1 MLTAHR
7 TMEKETNRVR
17 RHRGPGSV
25 AGRVRDIFACMRTR
39 GALGAAALAALF
51 ASPLA
56 AQDPAWN
63 TPRALDLVQRAQ
75 ARRAQALADT
85 GMVDYQAD
93 ARGYIYF
100 YLDRRDIDER
110 TLVKTDQVALQVFWK
125 APNQT
130 KQVIVGLRDRKS
142 LPTNI
147 HYHLDHLAV
156 VQDNFG
162 DLIRIG
168 DGDEVSDVLHPAAP
182 RGPAFYDYR
191 LSDSLSIRLPGSPEP
206 VRVYRMDVRPKDEGE
221 HALVGAIYVDQRQ
234 GDIVRMEFTF
244 TRSSYVDRQLDYIN
258 ISLENG
264 LYKGRFWLPSRQQVE
279 IRRQLPE
286 LGFPAGGVIRGTMAV
301 NGYRFNQGLPDWRFT
316 GPRVVSVPMTQ
327 ARRFTFEQPI
337 DAELREQ
344 GLGPERELG
353 DVRREAAE
361 LIREHALS
369 GLPSTRLDV
378 PAASTIGR
386 YNRAEGVAVGFGFR
400 SSPREQVALEL
411 YGGWAFGPMHPLARG
426 GVSLTRPGFRLS
438 GSGYVNQPRDI
449 AVGPV
454 ISGAMNTLSSALAG
468 HDYSD
473 LFYASGARADL
484 QRPVLR
490 GWTGTF
496 TARAEKQRSA
506 ALETEQSAFGDFR
519 PVRPIDDGTFLGGA
533 VSLTHASPSGKAVAW
548 SATVGVDGG
557 ILAQDD
563 PPVGGP
569 DDSGLEF
576 VRPRLDAGLT
586 RRWKTADARLET
598 ALSAGAAS
606 GELPAQALYLV
617 GGRGTVP
624 GYAFRAYGGDRFA
637 TLRTTF
643 SADLKAPWLR
653 GRLLGA
659 AGWADA
665 GAAGEDALA
674 RFGALP
680 MATPKFSVGA
690 GVGIFYD
697 ILRVDVAR
705 GLSSGG
711 QWELIVEANPSFWDF
726 L

>member
-1 MLTAHR
+1 MNLR
-7 TMEKETNRVR
+7 T
-17 RHRGPGSV
+17 
-25 AGRVRDIFACMRTR
+25 
-39 GALGAAALAALF
+39 ALGAALLAAPF
-51 ASPLA
+51 ASPAA
-56 AQDPAWN
+56 AQDAPWN
-63 TPRALDLVQRAQ
+63 TPRALDLVQLAQ
-75 ARRAQALADT
+75 TRRTQALTDT

-182 RGPAFYDYR
+182 NGPGFYDYR
-191 LSDSLSIRLPGSPEP
+191 LSDSLSIRVGTSTEP
-206 VRVYRMDVRPKDEGE
+206 VRVYRVDVRPKDSSQ

-264 LYKGRFWLPSRQQVE
+264 LWKGRFWLPARQQVE

-286 LGFPAGGVIRGTMAV
+286 LGFPAGGVIRGTMTV
-301 NGYRFNQGLPDWRFT
+301 NGYRFNQGLPDWRFA
-316 GPRVVSVPMTQ
+316 GPRVVAVPMTQ
-327 ARRFTFEQPI
+327 ARTFAFEKPI
-337 DAELREQ
+337 DAEMREE
-344 GLGPERELG
+344 GIGPERELG
-353 DVRREAAE
+353 EVRREAAE

-369 GLPSTRLDV
+369 GLPATRLDI
-378 PAASTIGR
+378 PAASTIAR
-386 YNRAEGVAVGFGFR
+386 YNRAEGLAVGFGAR
-400 SSPREQVALEL
+400 SSPREQVALGI
-411 YGGWAFGPMHPLARG
+411 YGGWAFGPMHPLVRG
-426 GVSLTRPGFRLS
+426 DASLTKPGYRVS
-438 GSGYVNQPRDI
+438 ASGYANQPRDI
-449 AVGPV
+449 AVVPV

-468 HDYSD
+468 RDYSD
-473 LFYASGARADL
+473 LFYASGGRLDL
-484 QRPVLR
+484 SRPVIR

-496 TARAEKQRSA
+496 TGRVEDQRSA
-506 ALETEQSAFGDFR
+506 HRETEQSAFGDFR
-519 PVRPIDDGTFLGGA
+519 PVRPIDDGLMLGGA
-533 VSLTHASPSGKAVAW
+533 VSLTHASPSGKATAW
-548 SATVGVDGG
+548 TATVGVDGG
-557 ILAQDD
+557 HLELDDDTAALAPQGSLD
-563 PPVGGP
+563 
-569 DDSGLEF
+569 F
-576 VRPRLDAGLT
+576 ARPRLDVGIT
-586 RRWKTADARLET
+586 RRWPGGARLET
-598 ALSAGAAS
+598 ALNAGAAV
-606 GELPAQALYLV
+606 GTLPAQALYLL

-637 TLRTTF
+637 TLRATLSTDV
-643 SADLKAPWLR
+643 SSPWLR

-665 GAAGEDALA
+665 GGVGEEALA
-674 RFGALP
+674 RFGAVP
-680 MATPKFSVGA
+680 MSTPKFSVGA

-697 ILRVDVAR
+697 ILRVDIAR

-711 QWELIVEANPSFWDF
+711 RWELIVEANPSFWDF

>member
-1 MLTAHR
+1 
-7 TMEKETNRVR
+7 
-17 RHRGPGSV
+17 
-25 AGRVRDIFACMRTR
+25 MRPR
-39 GALGAAALAALF
+39 IGLGAAALAALL
-51 ASPLA
+51 AIPAA
-56 AQDPAWN
+56 AQEPAWN

-75 ARRAQALADT
+75 VRRTQALTDT
-85 GMVDYQAD
+85 GMVDYQAN
-93 ARGYIYF
+93 ARGYVYF
-100 YLDRRDIDER
+100 YLDRRDINER
-110 TLVKTDQVALQVFWK
+110 TLVKTDQVALEVFWK

-182 RGPAFYDYR
+182 RGPGFYDYR
-191 LSDSLSIRLPGSPEP
+191 LSDSLAIRLPGSAEP
-206 VRVYRMDVRPKDEGE
+206 VRVYRVDVRPRDEGQ

-286 LGFPAGGVIRGTMAV
+286 LGFPAGGVIRGTMTV
-301 NGYRFNQGLPDWRFT
+301 NGYRFNQGLPDWRFS
-316 GPRVVSVPMTQ
+316 GPRVVAAPMTQ
-327 ARRFTFEQPI
+327 ARNFAFEQPI
-337 DAELREQ
+337 DAELRDQ
-344 GLGPERELG
+344 GIGPERELG
-353 DVRREAAE
+353 EVRREAAE

-369 GLPSTRLDV
+369 GLPGTRLDV

-400 SSPREQVALEL
+400 SSPREQVALGL
-411 YGGWAFGPMHPLARG
+411 YGGWAFGPMHPLARADA
-426 GVSLTRPGFRLS
+426 SLTKPGFRLS
-438 GSGYVNQPRDI
+438 GSGYLNQPRDI
-449 AVGPV
+449 AVAPV
-454 ISGAMNTLSSALAG
+454 ISGAMNTLSAALAG
-468 HDYSD
+468 RDYSD
-473 LFYASGARADL
+473 LFYASGGRIDL
-484 QRPVLR
+484 QRPVAR

-496 TARAEKQRSA
+496 TARAEDQRSA

-519 PVRPIDDGTFLGGA
+519 PVRPINDGVMLGGA

-548 SATVGVDGG
+548 NATVGVDGG
-557 ILAQDD
+557 HLALDTDTSSTAPLTED
-563 PPVGGP
+563 PN
-569 DDSGLEF
+569 F
-576 VRPRLDAGLT
+576 IRPRLDVGLT
-586 RRWKTADARLET
+586 HRWKTADARLET
-598 ALSAGAAS
+598 ALSAGAAA
-606 GELPAQALYLV
+606 GTLPAQALYLI

-637 TLRTTF
+637 TLRTTL
-643 SADLKAPWLR
+643 SADLRAPFIR

-659 AGWADA
+659 AGWSDV
-665 GAAGEDALA
+665 GGPGQDALA
-674 RFGALP
+674 RWGAVP
-680 MATPKFSVGA
+680 MTTPKFSVGA
-690 GVGIFYD
+690 GLGIFYD

-711 QWELIVEANPSFWDF
+711 RWELMIEANPSFWDF

>member
-1 MLTAHR
+1 M
-7 TMEKETNRVR
+7 
-17 RHRGPGSV
+17 SV
-25 AGRVRDIFACMRTR
+25 CTLLR
-39 GALGAAALAALF
+39 AAALAAVMV
-51 ASPLA
+51 SPAA
-56 AQDPAWN
+56 AQEPAWN

-75 ARRAQALADT
+75 TRRTQALTDT

-100 YLDRRDIDER
+100 YLDRRDINER

-182 RGPAFYDYR
+182 RGAGFYDYR
-191 LSDSLSIRLPGSPEP
+191 LSDSLAIRVPGAGEP
-206 VRVYRMDVRPKDEGE
+206 VRVYRVDVRPKDASQ
-221 HALVGAIYVDQRQ
+221 HALVGSIYVDQRQ

-264 LYKGRFWLPSRQQVE
+264 LWKGRFWLPNRQQVE

-286 LGFPAGGVIRGTMAV
+286 LGFPAGGVIRGTMTV
-301 NGYRFNQGLPDWRFT
+301 NGYRFNQNLPDWRFQ
-316 GPRVVSVPMTQ
+316 GPRVVAVPMTQ

-344 GLGPERELG
+344 GIGPERELG

-361 LIREHALS
+361 LIRERALS
-369 GLPSTRLDV
+369 GLPSTRVDV
-378 PAASTIGR
+378 PAASTIAR
-386 YNRAEGVAVGFGFR
+386 YNRAEGLAVGFGVR
-400 SSPREQVALEL
+400 SSPREQVALGI
-411 YGGWAFGPMHPLARG
+411 YGGWAFGPMHPLVRG
-426 GVSLTRPGFRLS
+426 DAALTRPGFRIS
-438 GSGYVNQPRDI
+438 GSGYLNQPRDV

-454 ISGAMNTLSSALAG
+454 ISGAMNTFSSALAG
-468 HDYSD
+468 RDYSD
-473 LFYASGARADL
+473 LFYATGARL
-484 QRPVLR
+484 ELRRPVFA

-496 TARAEKQRSA
+496 TARGEDQRSA
-506 ALETEQSAFGDFR
+506 GLETAGSAFGDFR
-519 PVRPIDDGTFLGGA
+519 PVRPIDDGVMMGGA
-533 VSLTHASPSGKAVAW
+533 VFLSRASPSGKAVAW
-548 SATVGVDGG
+548 NASMGADGG
-557 ILAQDD
+557 HLY
-563 PPVGGP
+563 PRETPVGSG
-569 DDSGLEF
+569 DDAGFGF
-576 VRPRLDAGLT
+576 VRPRVDVGMT
-586 RRWKTADARLET
+586 RRWVPGDARLET
-598 ALSAGAAS
+598 ALSAGAAA
-606 GELPAQALYLV
+606 GTLPAQALYLV

-643 SADLKAPWLR
+643 SADVRSPWLR

-659 AGWADA
+659 AGWADV
-665 GAAGEDALA
+665 GGPGQDALA
-674 RFGALP
+674 RWGAAP
-680 MATPKFSVGA
+680 MSAPKFSVGA

-705 GLSSGG
+705 GLNSGG
-711 QWELIVEANPSFWDF
+711 RWEVMIEANPSFWDF